1 MVQVERIEF
10 WILAGVVGWFLLLF
24 ALAAVVLAA
33 RSDEADA
40 RRRAAKVR
48 RAPRKPRERKAKADE
63 AKGVEGN
70 VDQIVLPLS
79 PLSTRKQTP

>member
-40 RRRAAKVR
+40 RRRASKAR
-48 RAPRKPRERKAKADE
+48 RAPRKPRERRAKADE
-63 AKGVEGN
+63 GMEKGGAA
-70 VDQIVLPLS
+70 DQTVLPLS
-79 PLSTRKQTP
+79 PLSTRKQAP